1 MTAPFYVRRVC
12 EQQPTTSTDGTFLPS
27 TLNTWHF
34 DVIEAASG
42 ERIARCHSREW
53 ADRITAAL
61 SLPAERRV
69 A

>member
-12 EQQPTTSTDGTFLPS
+12 LSEPGTASTDHTG
-27 TLNTWHF
+27 TLNVWRF

-53 ADRITAAL
+53 AERIASGLNL
-61 SLPAERRV
+61 SAERRV